1 MTKRQSNS
9 SEKPIATDIIS
20 SLKKVKFD
28 PKIQEVI
35 KKTYYDEWGYSE
47 EEEENTIS
55 SSQVNERKYIGANQ
69 PSKLNE
75 IFGKNSI
82 QQSKRKYSPRS

>member
-47 EEEENTIS
+47 
-55 SSQVNERKYIGANQ
+55 
-69 PSKLNE
+69 
-75 IFGKNSI
+75 
-82 QQSKRKYSPRS
+82 

>member
-1 MTKRQSNS
+1 MQL
-9 SEKPIATDIIS
+9 IS
-20 SLKKVKFD
+20 YPVLKKLNFD
-28 PKIQEVI
+28 PKIQEVTSII
-35 KKTYYDEWGYSE
+35 KMTYYDEWGYSE

-55 SSQVNERKYIGANQ
+55 STQVNERKYIVANR

-82 QQSKRKYSPRS
+82 QQSKRKYSPWS